1 MKGCIFD
8 LDGVIVDTAKYH
20 YLAWK
25 KIADEFGFVF
35 TEKDNERL
43 KGISRMASLDILLS
57 IGGVHLSEGEKLQ
70 VADKKN
76 EIYLGYIL
84 KMTPDEVLPGV
95 LTFLKT
101 LRDQGIKISLGS
113 ASKNAKTILH
123 QVGIENLFD
132 AVADGTTVSK
142 AKPDPEV
149 FFKGAELLNLSP
161 ADCVVFE
168 DARAGIEAAHR
179 AGMKCVGIGDSVTLR
194 EADTVV
200 GGFLDLS
207 IEKGKLKIINNGEIL
222 NF

>member
-43 KGISRMASLDILLS
+43 KGVSRMASLDILLS
-57 IGGVHLSEGEKLQ
+57 IGRVHLSEAEKLQ

-123 QVGIENLFD
+123 QVGIKDLFD
-132 AVADGTTVSK
+132 AVADGTNVSK

-149 FFKGAELLNLSP
+149 FLKGAELLNLSP

-168 DARAGIEAAHR
+168 DAQAGIEAAHR
-179 AGMKCVGIGDSVTLR
+179 AGMRCVGIGDSVTLR